1 MSFAERIY
9 QVLVQLYPAKHRS
22 EFGEAML
29 THARDLQRDAWLSGR
44 WSTARLYASL
54 MKDGLVNAC
63 KEHWEGSM
71 MSNNGMKPAPWMAVL
86 LAVIPGLLII
96 LTRRISPQL
105 MEAGAVAWYLYLGGL
120 AIAVLV
126 TWWRKRSIPAWAL
139 LPLGALIWVL
149 IYAAGQQLS
158 GPFNFFQ
165 NSEFSWPGMQAWIG
179 ILQVL
184 VITAVCAITLRGQR
198 LPWAAWVILGVM
210 LAGNLVLAILYS
222 LAELGPGKL
231 LPGVVQYFTR
241 SGVGPL
247 EGLMLAAVGLL
258 FAREHGV
265 LAILVAV
272 GGYGYMLT
280 DSDYLF
286 GYPQRDWTWMT
297 TYFAALTVLYL
308 VVIPV
313 ALLRARTY
321 LGSLLAVFIPL
332 AAFHV
337 LRLIVPVLVI
347 QQPPLM
353 LPGDV
358 VLSINIL
365 LSFMLAW
372 VVYDR
377 LGEGTQAKRANEDLA
392 VDPLVN

>member
-1 MSFAERIY
+1 MS
-9 QVLVQLYPAKHRS
+9 
-22 EFGEAML
+22 
-29 THARDLQRDAWLSGR
+29 
-44 WSTARLYASL
+44 
-54 MKDGLVNAC
+54 
-63 KEHWEGSM
+63 
-71 MSNNGMKPAPWMAVL
+71 VL
-86 LAVIPGLLII
+86 LAAMPGLLIL

-120 AIAVLV
+120 VIAVLI
-126 TWWRKRSIPAWAL
+126 TWWRKRSIPVWAL
-139 LPLGALIWVL
+139 LPLGALIWIL
-149 IYAAGQQLS
+149 IYGAGLQLS
-158 GPFNFFQ
+158 GSLNIFQ
-165 NSEFSWPGMQAWIG
+165 SSEFGWPGMQAWIG
-179 ILQVL
+179 IQQVL
-184 VITAVCAITLRGQR
+184 VITGFCLSYLRGQR
-198 LPWAAWVILGVM
+198 LPRAAWMIPGVM

-222 LAELGPGKL
+222 LAEPGPGNL

-265 LAILVAV
+265 LAILVLA
-272 GGYGYMLT
+272 GGTGYKLM

-308 VVIPV
+308 VVLPA

-321 LGSLLAVFIPL
+321 QARLLAVFIPL

-347 QQPPLM
+347 RQPLQM
-353 LPGDV
+353 HPGDV

-377 LGEGTQAKRANEDLA
+377 LGEGTQATPANEDLA
-392 VDPLVN
+392 VEPLVN